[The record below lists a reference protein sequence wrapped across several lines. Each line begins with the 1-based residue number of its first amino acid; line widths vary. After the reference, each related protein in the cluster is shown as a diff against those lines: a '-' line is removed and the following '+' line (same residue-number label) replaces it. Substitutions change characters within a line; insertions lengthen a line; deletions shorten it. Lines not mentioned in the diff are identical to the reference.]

1 MTSIKKHILT
11 AIIALFALGGTFIY
25 LYHRNAVKSQDI
37 ARYEQ
42 NWKAAMD
49 SVEYYQLK
57 NGDLL
62 AEREAF
68 IASEAEARA
77 LLDMSNAELKDIK
90 KQLGSALATITKLK
104 AEVRIDSIYI
114 ESEPEHIA
122 PDSIS
127 IPFTYND
134 QWLSLS
140 GRTDYGSG
148 KGYTNIYSISTSTP
162 LTVGLAENGK
172 YFVTSP
178 NPYLHITDITSTI
191 SDKVVPKK
199 QHWGIGVSVGPSV
212 GYDFRSKD
220 LYYGIGGT
228 IGIIYK
234 F

>member
-1 MTSIKKHILT
+1 MASIKKHVLT
-11 AIIALFALGGTFIY
+11 AFIALFALGGTFIY
-25 LYHRNAVKSQDI
+25 LYHKNSVKSQNI
-37 ARYEQ
+37 AQYER
-42 NWKAAMD
+42 NWKAALD
-49 SVEYYQLK
+49 SIEYYRLK
-57 NGDLL
+57 NGELMS
-62 AEREAF
+62 EKQAF
-68 IASEAEARA
+68 IASEAEARE
-77 LLDMSNAELKDIK
+77 LLGMSQAELKDIK

-104 AEVRIDSIYI
+104 AEVRVDSIYI
-114 ESEPEHIA
+114 ETTPEYVA
-122 PDSIS
+122 SDSIS
-127 IPFTYND
+127 IPFTFND

-191 SDKVVPKK
+191 SEKVVPKK
-199 QHWGIGVSVGPSV
+199 QHWGIGVSLGPSV

-220 LYYGIGGT
+220 IYYGIGGT
-228 IGIIYK
+228 IGVIYK